1 MAKGI
6 KSDQKI
12 RIEANSGGGQ
22 DLEAADLIE
31 GQLDHSWGGSRRL
44 RGQKQGWVTYC
55 CVLVF
60 VGESPNTSGMNSSW

>member
-44 RGQKQGWVTYC
+44 RGQKQGWVLTAK
-55 CVLVF
+55 
-60 VGESPNTSGMNSSW
+60 P